1 MRFKKRK
8 EPIYTNDLYYD
19 LFDGGYIDPKELLV
33 NKEDM
38 DKVNKA
44 VDTIRSFLVEAEA
57 KGVLESE

>member
-44 VDTIRSFLVEAEA
+44 VDTISSFLVEAEA